1 MSPRTLLRKL
11 VEDRHGDATI
21 QSAMLVPA
29 LILFIVGALEFAIII
44 FVSSSLEAAVLL
56 ASRYG
61 ATGSVSGNVS
71 REDRIRAII
80 EDRTF
85 GLVDMATTQI
95 HTKVYP
101 SFNNIGQPEPLN
113 DRNHNG
119 QRDAGESYTD
129 TNGNGQWDGD
139 MGVAGMGGPSDIV
152 LYEIEYQTH
161 SITALLEPIIG
172 EFTHRAAVAVRNE
185 PP

>member
-1 MSPRTLLRKL
+1 MSPRTFLRRLLQ
-11 VEDRHGDATI
+11 DRRGDATV
-21 QSAMLVPA
+21 QFAMLAPA
-29 LILFIVGALEFAIII
+29 LILFILGAFEFAIII

-61 ATGSVSGNVS
+61 ITGSVSGNVT

-80 EDRTF
+80 EERTF
-85 GLVDMATTQI
+85 GFVDMATAQI

-101 SFNNIGQPEPLN
+101 SFNSVGQPEPLN
-113 DRNHNG
+113 DSNHNG

-129 TNGNGQWDGD
+129 TNGNGQWDND
-139 MGVAGMGGPSDIV
+139 MGVAGMGGPGDIV
-152 LYEIEYQTH
+152 LYQVEYQTH